1 MLILNELTG
10 KKQMSELEQ
19 GCFLFFS
26 FKKWKNSVLDICSRK
41 VSNSMFR
48 LFEGGKSTLIFFLI
62 VVKEQKFLSGALE
75 SRSELLDRLCVTVP
89 QTTAVTWALSALR
102 LFDCVSEGCAFH
114 FPPPARPRSH
124 ASVGLIFVHN
134 VSAKASAAAEQQWQS
149 GVLCRQCLQLL
160 PHTHRPAHGGRQQ
173 KDSNAGRHRGYF
185 ASGKKTGMAAVLSRA
200 FTFA

>member
-1 MLILNELTG
+1 MSSPVRSKWANLN
-10 KKQMSELEQ
+10 KVV
-19 GCFLFFS
+19 FFS
-26 FKKWKNSVLDICSRK
+26 FLSRSGKILFWISAAEKYLTLCSGCLREEK
-41 VSNSMFR
+41 VHWF
-48 LFEGGKSTLIFFLI
+48 FFLI